1 MKKYQLAVFVVGLL
15 ILDWL
20 ALDDITTGNEP
31 NYDGEWAILI
41 VSAVVFGFLLYK
53 RLLRRSAKK

>member
-1 MKKYQLAVFVVGLL
+1 MKKYLLATFVIGLL

-20 ALDDITTGNEP
+20 ALDDITTGSEP

-41 VSAVVFGFLLYK
+41 VSAAIFGFLIFK
-53 RLLRRSAKK
+53 KLLRRPAKK